1 MTPSEILGFHVQAT
15 NHTVPARA
23 RCINYGDS
31 DQPAAALH
39 FPKSVI
45 LS

>member
-1 MTPSEILGFHVQAT
+1 MTPSEILGFHVQAS
-15 NHTVPARA
+15 NNTVPDRA

-31 DQPAAALH
+31 DQPVAALH

-45 LS
+45 VS